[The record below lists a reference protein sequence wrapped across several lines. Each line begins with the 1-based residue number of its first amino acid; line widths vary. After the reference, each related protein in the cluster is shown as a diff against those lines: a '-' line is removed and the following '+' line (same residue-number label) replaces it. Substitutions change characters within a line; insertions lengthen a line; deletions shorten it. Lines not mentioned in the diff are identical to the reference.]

1 MQSKDIVIWHRLYLL
16 NGEQTDISIQ
26 PWSFSDYDDYRD
38 EWNARIEELGA
49 DEWEAVDYPGYLPVQ
64 DDGVTE
70 AVFDGVLQA
79 EEAADLWGWDIGDV
93 LEMLNDEGY
102 GDIDDDITNVLDR
115 HVMGQWTLEEW
126 AWHLVE
132 QEIVGQETIEQYFSY
147 EDFGHDIRVS
157 GDIDLILEDEYDVD
171 SPEYEEAYNEIV
183 DQGDAYVGEWAL
195 MGEDPATMLGDKL
208 VNYMDMKAFQRD
220 LSYEYTQHGPSN
232 NPVLWWANA

>member
-1 MQSKDIVIWHRLYLL
+1 MQAKDITIWHRLYLM
-16 NGEQTDISIQ
+16 NGEETDISIQ
-26 PWSFSDYDDYRD
+26 PWSFGDYKDYRE
-38 EWNARIEELGA
+38 EWNDRIEELGA
-49 DEWEAVDYPGYLPVQ
+49 DEWEVVDWPDWLPVQ

-70 AVFDGVLQA
+70 DVFDGVMQA
-79 EEAADLWGWDIGDV
+79 AEAADLWSWDVGDV
-93 LEMLNDEGY
+93 LAMLRDEGY
-102 GDIDDDITNVLDR
+102 DIDDSIERTLDD

-132 QEIVGQETIEQYFSY
+132 EEIVGQETIEQYFSY
-147 EDFGHDIRVS
+147 EDFGHDVRVS
-157 GDIDLILEDEYDVD
+157 GDLDLILEDQYDVD

-220 LSYEYTQHGPSN
+220 LSYEYTQYGPSN
-232 NPVLWWANA
+232 NPVLWYAN